1 MVLYIILSLL
11 CCQFVIL
18 FFFGYKIYEWFE
30 NVWEKVEAQRTREM
44 EEEYFESDLKVFVP
58 REEEDNN

>member
-1 MVLYIILSLL
+1 
-11 CCQFVIL
+11 L